1 MAPTEKLTGVKP
13 DISKLNVCGCVGYV
27 FVPKEVPKNR
37 LSAKAEP
44 ALFLGVPK
52 TGHGFRLLHLRMGK
66 MVEARDVKFREDVK
80 VERTYINT
88 LMKGRQHY
96 SPHIPFTPLPV
107 EYVAEQP
114 VRANTTEAVQKAAH
128 ESLPSKG

>member
-1 MAPTEKLTGVKP
+1 
-13 DISKLNVCGCVGYV
+13 
-27 FVPKEVPKNR
+27 
-37 LSAKAEP
+37 
-44 ALFLGVPK
+44 
-52 TGHGFRLLHLRMGK
+52 